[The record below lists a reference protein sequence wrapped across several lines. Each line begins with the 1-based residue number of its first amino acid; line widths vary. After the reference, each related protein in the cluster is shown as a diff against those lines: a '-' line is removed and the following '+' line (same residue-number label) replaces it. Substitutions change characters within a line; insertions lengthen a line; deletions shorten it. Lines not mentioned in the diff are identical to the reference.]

1 MATVE
6 VNDLNTLA
14 VYVTDLERAQ
24 AFYVEQL
31 GFQPC
36 DQMPPGVLLKAGEVT
51 LYLEGGRKPKSS
63 SPLSESEVSFCLQ
76 TAAGGVKNAYEK
88 LRSAGVAVVKDY
100 QEFAPTFAAFRIA
113 DPDGNVIEFAG
124 QP

>member
-1 MATVE
+1 MPTVE

-36 DQMPPGVLLKAGEVT
+36 DQMPPGILLKAGEVT
-51 LYLEGGRKPKSS
+51 LYLEGGRKPRSS
-63 SPLSESEVSFCLQ
+63 SPLSESEISFCLG
-76 TAAGGVKNAYEK
+76 TAGGSVKDAHEK
-88 LRSAGVAVVKDY
+88 LKAAGVAIVKDY
-100 QEFAPTFAAFRIA
+100 QEFAPTFAMFRIA
-113 DPDGNVIEFAG
+113 DPDGNVIELAG
-124 QP
+124 KP